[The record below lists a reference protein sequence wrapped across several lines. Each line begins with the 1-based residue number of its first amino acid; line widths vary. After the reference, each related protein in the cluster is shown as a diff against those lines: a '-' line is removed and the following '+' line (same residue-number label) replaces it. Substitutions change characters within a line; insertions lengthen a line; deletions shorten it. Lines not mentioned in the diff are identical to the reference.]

1 MPPVPHNPSTTRAV
15 ARRIDEDDKDGRD
28 DGRDDDILPAR
39 GGGGGGDATRGEETT
54 RPSARITVAEGS
66 SQHYRFLLDTRP
78 TRTRV

>member
-15 ARRIDEDDKDGRD
+15 ARRIDEDDEDGRD
-28 DGRDDDILPAR
+28 DGRDDDISPAR
-39 GGGGGGDATRGEETT
+39 GGGGGDATRGEETT

-66 SQHYRFLLDTRP
+66 SQHHRFLLDTRP